1 MGDWASADPPRFF
14 SPFMK
19 IILGLGNP
27 GARYEKT
34 RHNIGWIVL
43 DAVAERLR
51 TEFRPG
57 RGDYYEAQGSW
68 RGRKVVLLK
77 PTTYMNNSGLAA
89 RQAMR
94 QYGVGA
100 EDLLVLVDEIQFP
113 VGRIKLH
120 SAGSSGGHNGVESII
135 YHLEKDTFP
144 RLRCGVGNN
153 FGPGEMVDYVL
164 SDFAE
169 EEKGGLAEMIEEG
182 KDAALLWVTEGTARS
197 MNRINARK
205 PAHRKEEKQEK
216 PNGKDGDEEK
226 PDAGFAAG

>member
-1 MGDWASADPPRFF
+1 MTLADSPHFF

-19 IILGLGNP
+19 IVLGLGNP
-27 GARYEKT
+27 GSRYAKT

-51 TEFRPG
+51 VEFEPG
-57 RGDYYEAQGSW
+57 RGDYYEAHGSW
-68 RGRKVVLLK
+68 RGRKVILLK

-135 YHLEKDTFP
+135 YHLENDKFP
-144 RLRCGVGNN
+144 RLRCGVGNE
-153 FGPGEMVDYVL
+153 FGPGQMVDYVL
-164 SDFAE
+164 SEFPE
-169 EEKGGLAEMIEEG
+169 EEGEELAAMVEQG
-182 KDAALLWVTEGTARS
+182 KDAVLLWVTEGTARS

-205 PAHRKEEKQEK
+205 PAQPKEEK
-216 PNGKDGDEEK
+216 PNSVEGEDPSASVG
-226 PDAGFAAG
+226 

>member
-1 MGDWASADPPRFF
+1 MTSAGSPHFF

-19 IILGLGNP
+19 IVLGLGNP
-27 GARYEKT
+27 GSRYAKT

-51 TEFRPG
+51 VEFQPG
-57 RGDYYEAQGSW
+57 RGDYYEAHGSW
-68 RGRKVVLLK
+68 RGRKVILLK

-113 VGRIKLH
+113 VGRVKLH

-135 YHLEKDTFP
+135 YHVENDKFP
-144 RLRCGVGNN
+144 RLRCGVGNQ
-153 FGPGEMVDYVL
+153 FGPGQMVDYVL
-164 SDFAE
+164 SEFPE
-169 EEKGGLAEMIEEG
+169 EEGEELAAMVEQG
-182 KDAALLWVTEGTARS
+182 KDAVLLWVTEGTARS

-205 PAHRKEEKQEK
+205 PAQPTEEKSK
-216 PNGKDGDEEK
+216 GIDGGE
-226 PDAGFAAG
+226 PSASVG